1 MFISQYEWAKAKNQ
15 AILCVL
21 YHCQEHLWLTSMLKV
36 NFFLPSFHQSHYK
49 QEGCF
54 EGEIVV
60 DGTKYPVRLDG
71 SRDHSYAHKRE
82 WSDIHRYA
90 LHFITLENGVRMN
103 IGIVCVPLVF
113 SR

>member
-1 MFISQYEWAKAKNQ
+1 M
-15 AILCVL
+15 
-21 YHCQEHLWLTSMLKV
+21 
-36 NFFLPSFHQSHYK
+36 
-49 QEGCF
+49 
-54 EGEIVV
+54 V
-60 DGTKYPVRLDG
+60 DGTKYPVHLDG